1 MRAPLAALALALA
14 LGFGAIAPAAAQ
26 TAPAP
31 APLRIGTTPSEVAG
45 EIFYGVDGG
54 FFKRAGLDVQIE
66 MLPNGGAVASALAAG
81 AVDIGLSDVMSIIN
95 AHAHGLPFV
104 YLAPGLVS
112 SITAPTFAVVVA
124 GTSPIRD
131 PKDIR
136 GVMAVSGLNNIAQIA
151 TAAWIDRNGG
161 DSKAV
166 KFIEMPFP
174 TMLPALAA
182 GTIQASS
189 ANEPWIT
196 AAADAGD
203 RVLLETKNP
212 IAPVFMLGGWATTK
226 DWLLANPATAARFVA
241 ALRAIAQWAN
251 THHDDSA
258 PILAKYAKIPPATI
272 MHMRRGDFAERFD
285 PALIQPVIDAAAKY
299 GVIAQPFRASEII
312 AGAS

>member
-1 MRAPLAALALALA
+1 MLRVVIAFALAVAFA
-14 LGFGAIAPAAAQ
+14 GAPAVGQ
-26 TAPAP
+26 TLPV
-31 APLRIGTTPSEVAG
+31 PLRVGTTPSEVAG
-45 EIFYGVDGG
+45 EIFYGLDGG
-54 FFKRAGLDVQIE
+54 FFKKAGLDVQIE

-81 AVDIGLSDVMSIIN
+81 AVDVGLADVMSMVN

-104 YLAPGLVS
+104 YLAPGLVNS
-112 SITAPTFAVVVA
+112 VTAPTFAVVVA
-124 GTSPIRD
+124 ATSPIREA
-131 PKDIR
+131 KDLR

-174 TMLPALAA
+174 AMLPALAS
-182 GTIQASS
+182 GTIAASS

-196 AAADAGD
+196 SAADAGD
-203 RVLLETKNP
+203 RVLIENKNP
-212 IAPVFMLGGWATTK
+212 IAPAFLLGGWATTR
-226 DWLLANPATAARFVA
+226 DWLQNNASTAARFVTA
-241 ALRAIAQWAN
+241 IRTIAQWAN

-258 PILAKYAKIPPATI
+258 PILAKYAKLPLATI
-272 MHMRRGDFAERFD
+272 AHMRRGDYAERFD

-312 AGAS
+312 AGPP